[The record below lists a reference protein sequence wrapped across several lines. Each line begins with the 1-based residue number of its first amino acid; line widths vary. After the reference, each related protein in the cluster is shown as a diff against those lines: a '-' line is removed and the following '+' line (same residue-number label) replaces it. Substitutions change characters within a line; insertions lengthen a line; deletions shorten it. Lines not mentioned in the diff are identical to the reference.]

1 MSKAPLRRCIMIA
14 SDGHSG
20 SDNRTGTVLQFH
32 TVKQSKLK
40 CRNAEYDTIIG
51 VIIPD

>member
-1 MSKAPLRRCIMIA
+1 MIA
-14 SDGHSG
+14 SDSDSG

-32 TVKQSKLK
+32 KVKQQSKLK
-40 CRNAEYDTIIG
+40 GRNAEYDAIIG